1 VVYHNV
7 LHMLFVDKRTYKGE
21 KMKKKQRETEYRKIQ
36 SELKMTAGQPDG
48 WTKIDKRIKA
58 LAKKSILSANDIKSM
73 KQWIESEKEQRKEM
87 LKIELEQINDFFK
100 QYKETPKI
108 LRQIGLYK
116 KGLNQGSPMYDTL
129 LDAQKIELEECFIK
143 LEYGFKPKNVTFAW
157 MEDERWQKLM
167 VNITERKKEALKKQ
181 IEDIEKSLA
190 EVEEEIEKE
199 KGVKDKRVAQIKEEL
214 KELGEKFPK
223 DELQYIG

>member
-1 VVYHNV
+1 
-7 LHMLFVDKRTYKGE
+7 
-21 KMKKKQRETEYRKIQ
+21 
-36 SELKMTAGQPDG
+36 
-48 WTKIDKRIKA
+48 
-58 LAKKSILSANDIKSM
+58 
-73 KQWIESEKEQRKEM
+73 
-87 LKIELEQINDFFK
+87 
-100 QYKETPKI
+100 
-108 LRQIGLYK
+108 
-116 KGLNQGSPMYDTL
+116 
-129 LDAQKIELEECFIK
+129 
-143 LEYGFKPKNVTFAW
+143 
-157 MEDERWQKLM
+157 M